1 MIALLVV
8 QCVCYE
14 YHFILCVSWLFLG
27 HSSSSHLDHGRVDAC
42 AEALD
47 LADGEEP
54 VLGGAPHPAAHIL
67 LDGLQDLVGAA
78 QPAGGRRA
86 NLDVVLA

>member
-1 MIALLVV
+1 MNIPFFV
-8 QCVCYE
+8 
-14 YHFILCVSWLFLG
+14 LCGSKLSSGF
-27 HSSSSHLDHGRVDAC
+27 SSSSHLDHGRVHAC

-54 VLGGAPHPAAHIL
+54 VLGGASHPAAHVL